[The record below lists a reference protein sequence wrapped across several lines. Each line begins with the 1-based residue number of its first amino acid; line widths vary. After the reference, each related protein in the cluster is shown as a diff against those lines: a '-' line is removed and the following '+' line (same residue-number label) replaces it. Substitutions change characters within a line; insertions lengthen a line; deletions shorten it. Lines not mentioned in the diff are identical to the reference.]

1 MVSTWTS
8 SLNCTVFFSVFT
20 AGLREKVAN
29 DYTVAQQI
37 ESFHFFFSLSKATQ
51 QGANMADT
59 HTSFGINKNHFAKQ
73 EILGCVQ
80 EVEDAFSLFF
90 NCMQLP
96 TNHYYVPNTVI
107 FNPFNIFV

>member
-1 MVSTWTS
+1 
-8 SLNCTVFFSVFT
+8 
-20 AGLREKVAN
+20 
-29 DYTVAQQI
+29 
-37 ESFHFFFSLSKATQ
+37 
-51 QGANMADT
+51 MADT
-59 HTSFGINKNHFAKQ
+59 HTSFDINKNHFAKQ

-107 FNPFNIFV
+107 FNPFKIFVWYMKYCTSHSRINTAIMLMD